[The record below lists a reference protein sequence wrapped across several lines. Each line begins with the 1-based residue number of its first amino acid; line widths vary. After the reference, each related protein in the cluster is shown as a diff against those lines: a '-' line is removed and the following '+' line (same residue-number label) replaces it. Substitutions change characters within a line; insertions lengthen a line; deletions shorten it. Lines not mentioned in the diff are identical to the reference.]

1 MPEPGVNMN
10 RLAIVKKRLRKIE
23 KKEKKWVER
32 ALKKDKEPW
41 YDKFT
46 SKIPKGVASKLE
58 LAFGKGFELLF
69 FKGSKLLAKTYP
81 KETILQDYKIR
92 NYIFEVKGTKKS
104 FRKIVNRARRAQI
117 SNTAL
122 LAVEGFGMGITG
134 MGIPDIPIFLALLLK
149 GIYEIAS
156 CFGCDFESRNEGYF
170 ILILME
176 IAVLN
181 GKEKITANQMVDE
194 YINQIVRGDMK
205 DFDFSGQLKRT
216 ADVYA
221 TNTLFLKFLQG
232 TPIIGIV
239 GGLYNP
245 VFYKRIAQYARIKYE
260 KRYLLQKTIELKNA

>member
-1 MPEPGVNMN
+1 MN
-10 RLAIVKKRLRKIE
+10 KLEIVRRRLKKIE

-32 ALKKDKEPW
+32 ALKKDREPW

-46 SKIPKGVASKLE
+46 SKIPKAVESKLQ
-58 LAFGKGFELLF
+58 LAFSKGFELLF

-81 KETILQDYKIR
+81 KETIHQEYKIS
-92 NYIFEVKGTKKS
+92 NFAFEVKGTKKS
-104 FRKIVNRARRAQI
+104 FKKIVNRARRAQI
-117 SNTAL
+117 TNTAL

-134 MGIPDIPIFLALLLK
+134 MGIPDIPVFLALLLK

-156 CFGCDFESRNEGYF
+156 CFGCDFESRNESYF

-194 YINQIVRGDMK
+194 YINRMVRGEMK
-205 DFDFSGQLKRT
+205 DYDFNEQLNRT
-216 ADVYA
+216 AGVYA

-232 TPIIGIV
+232 APVIGIV

-245 VFYKRIAQYARIKYE
+245 VFYRRIAQYARIKYE

>member
-1 MPEPGVNMN
+1 MN
-10 RLAIVKKRLRKIE
+10 KLEIVRRRLKKIE

-32 ALKKDKEPW
+32 ALKKDREPW

-46 SKIPKGVASKLE
+46 SKIPKAVESKLQ
-58 LAFGKGFELLF
+58 LAFSKGFELLF

-81 KETILQDYKIR
+81 KETIHQEYKIS
-92 NYIFEVKGTKKS
+92 NFAFEVKGTKKS
-104 FRKIVNRARRAQI
+104 FKKIVNRARRAQI
-117 SNTAL
+117 TNTAL
-122 LAVEGFGMGITG
+122 LAVEGFGMGI
-134 MGIPDIPIFLALLLK
+134 PDIPVFLALLLK

-156 CFGCDFESRNEGYF
+156 CFGCDFESRNESYF

-194 YINQIVRGDMK
+194 YINRMVRGEMK
-205 DFDFSGQLKRT
+205 DYDFNEQLNRT
-216 ADVYA
+216 AGVYA

-232 TPIIGIV
+232 APVIGVV

-245 VFYKRIAQYARIKYE
+245 VFYRRIAQYARIKYE